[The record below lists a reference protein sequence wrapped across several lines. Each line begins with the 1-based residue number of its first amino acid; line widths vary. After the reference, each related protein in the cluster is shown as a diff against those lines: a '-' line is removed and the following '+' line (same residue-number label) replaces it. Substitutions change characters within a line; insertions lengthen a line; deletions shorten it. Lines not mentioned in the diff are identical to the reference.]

1 MAVLPP
7 PPDGFEIATD
17 VIVVGAGAC
26 GLTAALAARDGGAEV
41 IVLERDPTPL
51 GTTAMSTGLIPA
63 AGTPEQ
69 AARGII
75 DSPDGLARDILAKAK
90 GATDADIVQR
100 LAAESAET
108 VAWLQGTHSAPL
120 TLVEGFTYPGHSV
133 MRMMG
138 TPNRTGS
145 ELIAALQA
153 AAEAAGAMIVTDAR
167 VDDLFADADGAIHG
181 VGYVRPDGSRGALGC
196 SALILAT
203 CGFAGDRAMVERWIP
218 EIAGGAFHGHP
229 GATGDAMRWGEA
241 LGARLEDMTGYQG
254 HGGLAA
260 GHAIPILWPT
270 ITEGGIQVNLEGRRF
285 SNEATGYSEQ
295 AARVLAQPGKVAWTI
310 LDARIEAVMT
320 QFDDW
325 QDALRAGA
333 VVRADS
339 VEALALSTGLPK
351 GALAETLG
359 EVEALTRSQTPCP
372 FGRVFADRPP
382 LTTPYVA
389 ARVTGALFHTQ
400 GGLAVDHD
408 ARVLRQ
414 DGRAFTNLF
423 AGGGAARGV
432 SGPGA
437 SGYLAGNGLLTAT
450 TLGKLAGRAAA
461 RLIAGRQP

>member
-1 MAVLPP
+1 MAVLPS
-7 PPDGFEIATD
+7 PPDGFELSTD

-26 GLTAALAARDGGAEV
+26 GLCAALAARDGGAEV

-69 AARGII
+69 SARGIV
-75 DSPDGLARDILAKAK
+75 DTPDLLAADILAKAK
-90 GATDADIVQR
+90 GETDAGVVGR

-108 VAWLQGTHSAPL
+108 VAWLKGTHGAPL
-120 TLVEGFTYPGHSV
+120 TLLDGFTYPGHSV

-167 VDDLFADADGAIHG
+167 ATDLFADPDGSVGG
-181 VGYVRPDGSRGALGC
+181 VAYVRPDGTRETLGC
-196 SALILAT
+196 AALVLAT

-218 EIAGGAFHGHP
+218 EIADGAFHGHP
-229 GATGDAMRWGEA
+229 GATGDAVRWGEA
-241 LGARLEDMTGYQG
+241 LGAALADMTGYQG

-260 GHAIPILWPT
+260 GHAIPILWPS
-270 ITEGGIQVNLEGRRF
+270 ITEGGIQVNLAGRRF

-295 AARVLAQPGKVAWTI
+295 AARILAQPGKVAWTI
-310 LDARIEAVMT
+310 LDGRIEAVMA

-325 QDALRAGA
+325 QDAVRAGA
-333 VVRADS
+333 VLRADS
-339 VEALALSTGLPK
+339 VDDLAAATGLP
-351 GALAETLG
+351 GDALVDTLAE
-359 EVEALTRSQTPCP
+359 VAALTVSRRPCP
-372 FGRVFADRPP
+372 FGRLFAERPP
-382 LTTPYVA
+382 LAAPFLA

-400 GGLAVDHD
+400 GGLVVDHD
-408 ARVLRQ
+408 ARVLRA
-414 DGRAFTNLF
+414 DGRAFPNLF

-461 RLIAGRQP
+461 RQIAGRQP

>member
-7 PPDGFEIATD
+7 PPEGFDLATD

-26 GLTAALAARDGGAEV
+26 GLCAALAARDGGAEV
-41 IVLERDPTPL
+41 IVLERDSTPL
-51 GTTAMSTGLIPA
+51 GTTSMSTGLIPA

-69 AARGII
+69 AARGIV
-75 DSPDGLARDILAKAK
+75 DAPDLFAADILGKAK
-90 GATDADIVQR
+90 GETDAAIVAR
-100 LAAESAET
+100 LAEESADT
-108 VAWLQGTHSAPL
+108 VAWLQGAHGAPL
-120 TLVEGFTYPGHSV
+120 TLLDGFTYPGHSV

-145 ELIAALQA
+145 ELIAALQG

-167 VDDLFADADGAIHG
+167 VVDLFADGDGAVRG
-181 VGYVRPDGSRGALGC
+181 VAYQRPDGARETLGC

-218 EIAGGAFHGHP
+218 EIADGAFHGHP
-229 GATGDAMRWGEA
+229 GATGDAVRWGEA
-241 LGARLEDMTGYQG
+241 LGAALADMTGYQG

-295 AARVLAQPGKVAWTI
+295 AARILAQPGKVAWTI
-310 LDARIEAVMT
+310 LDGRIESVMV

-325 QDALRAGA
+325 QDAVRAGA
-333 VVRADS
+333 LVRADS
-339 VEALALSTGLPK
+339 VQGLADATGLPAA
-351 GALAETLG
+351 ALAATLAQV
-359 EVEALTRSQTPCP
+359 EVLTRSQAPCP
-372 FGRVFADRPP
+372 FGRTFAARPP
-382 LTTPYVA
+382 LTPPYIA

-400 GGLAVDHD
+400 GGLVVDRD
-408 ARVLRQ
+408 ARVLRT
-414 DGRAFTNLF
+414 DGRALPNLF

-461 RLIAGRQP
+461 AQIAGRQP

>member
-7 PPDGFEIATD
+7 PPDGFAYATD
-17 VIVVGAGAC
+17 VIVIGAGAC

-69 AARGII
+69 AARGIK
-75 DSPDGLARDILAKAK
+75 DSPELLAQDILAKAK
-90 GATDADIVQR
+90 GQTDAGVVAR
-100 LAAESAET
+100 LAKESAET
-108 VAWLQGTHSAPL
+108 VAWLQSAHSAPL
-120 TLVEGFTYPGHSV
+120 TLVEGFTYPGHAV

-145 ELIAALQA
+145 ELIAALQG
-153 AAEAAGAMIVTDAR
+153 AAEAAGALIITDAR
-167 VDDLFADADGAIHG
+167 ADDLYVDGDGSICG
-181 VGYVRPDGSRGALGC
+181 VGYVRPDGARETLGC
-196 SALILAT
+196 AAVILAT
-203 CGFAGDRAMVERWIP
+203 CGFAGDRSMVERWIP

-229 GATGDAMRWGEA
+229 GASGDAVRWGEA
-241 LGARLEDMTGYQG
+241 LGAALADMTGYQG

-270 ITEGGIQVNLEGRRF
+270 ITEGGVQVNLQGLRF

-310 LDARIEAVMT
+310 LDARIEAVMA

-339 VEALALSTGLPK
+339 VPALAAATNLPAA
-351 GALAETLG
+351 ALAATLDN
-359 EVEALTRSQTPCP
+359 VAALTLSQQPCP
-372 FGRVFADRPP
+372 FGRVFAARPP
-382 LTTPYVA
+382 LTAPYVA

-400 GGLAVDHD
+400 GGLVVDHD
-408 ARVLRQ
+408 GRVLRQ
-414 DGRAFTNLF
+414 DGRAFPNLF

-450 TLGKLAGRAAA
+450 TFGKLAGRAAA
-461 RLIAGRQP
+461 RQIARRQP

>member
-7 PPDGFEIATD
+7 PPDGFELSTD

-26 GLTAALAARDGGAEV
+26 GLTAALAARDGEAEV

-69 AARGII
+69 AARGIE
-75 DSPDGLARDILAKAK
+75 DSPDLLAQDILAKAK
-90 GATDADIVQR
+90 GATDADVVMR
-100 LAAESAET
+100 LAQESAET
-108 VAWLQGTHSAPL
+108 VSWLQSAHGAPL
-120 TLVEGFTYPGHSV
+120 TLVEGFTYPGHTV

-145 ELIAALQA
+145 ELIASLQT

-167 VDDLFADADGAIHG
+167 AQHLYADADGAIRG
-181 VGYVRPDGSRGALGC
+181 VLYVRPDGTEETLGC
-196 SALILAT
+196 KALILAT

-229 GATGDAMRWGEA
+229 GATGDAARWGEA
-241 LGARLEDMTGYQG
+241 LGAALADMTGYQG

-270 ITEGGIQVNLEGRRF
+270 ITEGGVQVNLEGRRF

-310 LDARIEAVMT
+310 LDARIEAVMV

-333 VVRADS
+333 IVRADS
-339 VEALALSTGLPK
+339 VACLATATNLPEA
-351 GALAETLG
+351 ALAETLAQ
-359 EVEALTRSQTPCP
+359 VEALTASQTPCP
-372 FGRVFADRPP
+372 FGRVFAPRPP
-382 LTTPYVA
+382 LTAPFVA

-400 GGLAVDHD
+400 GGLVVDHD

-414 DGRAFTNLF
+414 DGLAFSNLF

-461 RLIAGRQP
+461 RQIAREQS